1 MLSKKII
8 SQASQK
14 VHKSEIDK
22 LAANVCPSPGD
33 CCIRVYSNSGAP
45 TTRLNCGSGAL
56 YASADA
62 IVASGWVMT
71 ATDPSTNANLI
82 YTSAGCLDETTPSQN
97 LNAASS
103 CGGTNDLCI
112 KKTTAP
118 LTTNIY
124 TYGTGDAY
132 GDQAPELCDCVV
144 TTASGCGTLP
154 ETTPIFT
161 SGSISIPLSVEYDY
175 PSYGTVYNGNQPLPF
190 TCSFG
195 AVEITINGNTI
206 VANFLIDSDWTTA
219 SFNGPV
225 FYFSQPVTSAQ
236 LTNVIGIAGYT
247 NSIFSTNGNQ
257 LLVNWQSLP
266 IVSGASIAFQVTTAL
281 NSDVLVQKTAIVC
294 GVEVVSDCT
303 SLVSLEECSNY
314 VQLQN
319 GIRNPC
325 VRPPTTNVFTCVSL
339 ASTCDA
345 NL

>member
-1 MLSKKII
+1 MQI
-8 SQASQK
+8 SFTQVMDVQMRQLHQK
-14 VHKSEIDK
+14 
-22 LAANVCPSPGD
+22 
-33 CCIRVYSNSGAP
+33 
-45 TTRLNCGSGAL
+45 
-56 YASADA
+56 
-62 IVASGWVMT
+62 
-71 ATDPSTNANLI
+71 NL
-82 YTSAGCLDETTPSQN
+82 TP
-97 LNAASS
+97 ASS
-103 CGGTNDLCI
+103 CGNSNDLCVQTSPPC
-112 KKTTAP
+112 TTP
-118 LTTNIY
+118 IY
-124 TYGTGDAY
+124 TYGTGNAVNSNDTPP
-132 GDQAPELCDCVV
+132 GLCDCVV